1 MIVKYRRSLILLVLA
16 ALLPLIVLSAA
27 LGAAWLRQQQEVMEQ
42 QAFDHLHRLSA
53 RVDRELTAQSEIL
66 HALAQSPLLDGAVH
80 EAAVFEFAKRVRRV
94 LSLWH
99 TVVLSDVEGNRL
111 IDVPEPV
118 AGGKGKVV
126 DAVSHSR
133 AVETRAPVIGRIVR
147 GPRNRPAFAIR
158 VPVIREGHVIYVLSA
173 VIHPDVLG
181 NLLLSEAL
189 PIGWSSA
196 VVDTAGNLVARTI
209 GPATQI
215 GQPASDSAREARRRA
230 PGGLYEGVNREGV
243 PMITVYRVFP
253 ASNWSVH
260 VAIPREVYHAP
271 LRRALWL
278 LAGGALLSL
287 VLVGTFL
294 WLLGRELH
302 LGRRQEAAQEEARR
316 LEALGRMTGGI
327 AHDFNNLLM
336 IVQGSAEAIRRRPAD
351 AQILTT
357 FVDAILTAV
366 QRGEA
371 LTRQLVAFGR
381 RSPHQPVSFA
391 LPERAPELTALLQRS
406 TRGDITT
413 SVAIPDETW
422 PIYADPNALEVALIN
437 LAVNARD
444 AMPEGGHLSVS
455 AMNVTLGKRADGGT
469 GLRGDYIAVSVEDTG
484 VGIPADQLGRI
495 FEPFF
500 TTKPTGKGTGLGL
513 SQVFGF
519 AKQSGGAVT
528 VTSTLGL
535 GTSVTLYLP
544 RSRDAA
550 ARTVSAPAPP
560 VAQGEGRVLLIED
573 NAEVA
578 QVTQSMLVAVG
589 YRVTWARNAAAALGR
604 LDQGERFDAVL
615 SDIVLEGGVSGL
627 EVAPC
632 LRERCPELP
641 IVLMTGYSDAL
652 AKGVAHGFPVLPKP
666 FGQAQV
672 VEVLR
677 RARHPPSH

>member
-1 MIVKYRRSLILLVLA
+1 
-16 ALLPLIVLSAA
+16 
-27 LGAAWLRQQQEVMEQ
+27 
-42 QAFDHLHRLSA
+42 
-53 RVDRELTAQSEIL
+53 
-66 HALAQSPLLDGAVH
+66 
-80 EAAVFEFAKRVRRV
+80 
-94 LSLWH
+94 
-99 TVVLSDVEGNRL
+99 
-111 IDVPEPV
+111 
-118 AGGKGKVV
+118 
-126 DAVSHSR
+126 
-133 AVETRAPVIGRIVR
+133 
-147 GPRNRPAFAIR
+147 
-158 VPVIREGHVIYVLSA
+158 
-173 VIHPDVLG
+173 
-181 NLLLSEAL
+181 
-189 PIGWSSA
+189 
-196 VVDTAGNLVARTI
+196 
-209 GPATQI
+209 
-215 GQPASDSAREARRRA
+215 
-230 PGGLYEGVNREGV
+230 
-243 PMITVYRVFP
+243 
-253 ASNWSVH
+253 
-260 VAIPREVYHAP
+260 
-271 LRRALWL
+271 
-278 LAGGALLSL
+278 
-287 VLVGTFL
+287 
-294 WLLGRELH
+294 
-302 LGRRQEAAQEEARR
+302 
-316 LEALGRMTGGI
+316 
-327 AHDFNNLLM
+327 
-336 IVQGSAEAIRRRPAD
+336 
-351 AQILTT
+351 
-357 FVDAILTAV
+357 
-366 QRGEA
+366 
-371 LTRQLVAFGR
+371 VAFGR

-615 SDIVLEGGVSGL
+615 SDCIFSLISDSCVHRNRPAVFME
-627 EVAPC
+627 
-632 LRERCPELP
+632 
-641 IVLMTGYSDAL
+641 TGQ
-652 AKGVAHGFPVLPKP
+652 P
-666 FGQAQV
+666 F
-672 VEVLR
+672 
-677 RARHPPSH
+677 S